1 MHRNGCDTLVC
12 CFTFVQECDAA
23 LDGEAQR
30 DTRKPGADMF
40 NPSAKLTNRGASG
53 LVERTLYEK
62 LNKRRG
68 VDSFTTAKKLSSS
81 AWLIAEWG

>member
-1 MHRNGCDTLVC
+1 
-12 CFTFVQECDAA
+12 
-23 LDGEAQR
+23 
-30 DTRKPGADMF
+30 MF